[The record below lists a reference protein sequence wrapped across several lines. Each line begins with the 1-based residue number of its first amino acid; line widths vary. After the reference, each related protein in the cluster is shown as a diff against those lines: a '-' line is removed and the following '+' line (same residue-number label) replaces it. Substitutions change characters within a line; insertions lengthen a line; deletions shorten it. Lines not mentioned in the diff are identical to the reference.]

1 MRLRRLCIM
10 ICASSL
16 SMHSASGEPFQQP
29 QNYISTVNHTFTT
42 GEKLTYAISWSK
54 ILDAGIAVM
63 EVKDGPT
70 MDGRHTYQFVSSTRS
85 VGIVEQFYPIREIV
99 ESVVDARELYS
110 ITFMLDESLGSE
122 TSFPKIKKRKRI
134 ITFDHKHNTALF
146 LLNYDTPET
155 YAIAK
160 HVQDALSSLYY
171 VRTRTDFTVDK
182 PIIVDVFDSGKTW
195 TVEIYTLG
203 RERISTPAGAFDTIR
218 VKTYPKYEGVF
229 MNKGEIFIWITDD
242 EKKIPVLMKS
252 TIMIGSI
259 VATLTKIEL
268 GKINYDVKKRTQPAQ

>member
-1 MRLRRLCIM
+1 MRLRRLFIM
-10 ICASSL
+10 ICVLASVL
-16 SMHSASGEPFQQP
+16 IAHFAFGDPARQP
-29 QNYISTVNHTFTT
+29 QNYISTAYHPFTT
-42 GEKLTYAISWSK
+42 GEKLTYVISWSK

-70 MDGRHTYQFVSSTRS
+70 IGGRLTYNFVSSTHS
-85 VGIVEQFYPIREIV
+85 VGIVEQFFPIREIV

-110 ITFMLDESLGSE
+110 ITFKLDESLGSE

-134 ITFDHKHNTALF
+134 IKFDHNNNTALF
-146 LLNYDTPET
+146 LLNDDTPET
-155 YAIAK
+155 YAIAE

-171 VRTRTDFTVDK
+171 VRTRSDFTADK
-182 PIIVDVFDSGKTW
+182 PIIVNVFDSGKNW
-195 TVEIYTLG
+195 SVEIYTLG
-203 RERISTPAGAFDTIR
+203 KERISTPAGEFDTIR

-268 GKINYDVKKRTQPAQ
+268 GKINYDVKE